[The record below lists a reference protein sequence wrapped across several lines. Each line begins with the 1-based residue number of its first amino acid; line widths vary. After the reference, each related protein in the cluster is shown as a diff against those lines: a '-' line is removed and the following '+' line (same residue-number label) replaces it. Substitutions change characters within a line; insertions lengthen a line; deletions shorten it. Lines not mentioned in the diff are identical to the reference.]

1 MSEAAAAPAA
11 APTAAPAS
19 NAPASANAEGKAPSK
34 SGPGQVSEV
43 AAAPS
48 WGDTDDADLFERL
61 KRSPY
66 KAKIKG
72 QERGLDSKQNL
83 QEMLGHAQRGIGA
96 TKMVEETKL
105 EREAATKERA
115 EATAER
121 ELLKRAKAGDWHARK
136 ELGLLDPAELKARND
151 EWESVPPEVRELYDS
166 EQSKTKRIAELEQ
179 QWKAKEQE
187 ETDRRDATALSQAKR
202 MAMTETHRV
211 LNAIGMTEQNQE
223 YLMPFVAGAIADL
236 REHGLELGVDMP
248 PEMIVARFNELAG
261 NHEEKMF
268 SGMKPERSAAAFEK
282 QTKTMDDA
290 TLLKTVSPEF
300 AMRMARA
307 VAKAQTARRAQGA
320 SGSSVTRINAETEE
334 REKPSGVLPF
344 HSWKR

>member
-19 NAPASANAEGKAPSK
+19 NAPANTNAEGKAATK
-34 SGPGQVSEV
+34 GPGQVAE
-43 AAAPS
+43 APS
-48 WGDTDDADLFERL
+48 WSDADDTKFFEL
-61 KRSPY
+61 AKRSPY

-72 QERGLDSKQNL
+72 QERGLDSKQSL
-83 QEMLGHAQRGIGA
+83 QEILGHAQRGIGA

-105 EREAATKERA
+105 EREAATKEKS
-115 EATAER
+115 EAAAER
-121 ELLKRAKAGDWHARK
+121 ELVKRAKAGDWQARK
-136 ELGLLDPAELKARND
+136 ELGLIDPADVRARND
-151 EWESVPPEVRELYDS
+151 EWESIPPEVRELYDS

-179 QWKAKEQE
+179 QWQAKEQE
-187 ETDRRDATALSQAKR
+187 ETDRREATALSQAKR

-223 YLMPFVAGAIADL
+223 QLMPFVAGAVADL

-248 PEMIVARFNELAG
+248 TEMIVARFKELVG
-261 NHEEKMF
+261 DFEESMF
-268 SGMKPERSAAAFEK
+268 SGLKPERSAAAFER

-307 VAKAQTARRAQGA
+307 VARAQTARRAQSVSGA
-320 SGSSVTRINAETEE
+320 SVTRISTEPE
-334 REKPSGVLPF
+334 EKEKPSGVLPF
-344 HSWKR
+344 HRWQR